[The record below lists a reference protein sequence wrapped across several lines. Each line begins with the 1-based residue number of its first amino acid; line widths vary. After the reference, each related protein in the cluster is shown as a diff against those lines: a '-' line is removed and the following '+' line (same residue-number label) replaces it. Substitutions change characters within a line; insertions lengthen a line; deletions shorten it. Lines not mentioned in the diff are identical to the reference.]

1 MDASVWTQIIMAL
14 CAFIGISYKI
24 ITDRISEKKGDL
36 EKTKSVLDR
45 QADIKNSKKYLQD
58 LEVNNITYLKGFMWS
73 QVEVLLSKDL
83 RLLTI
88 SELRLLNKDKLV
100 VIRNDEIIIP
110 TKTYILKNKC
120 FSIRACMI
128 AGNFILS
135 VIAVGWA
142 IFNYSLF
149 SIVSAL
155 FYVYMLFAEVAAIH
169 HFESLTSF
177 NLIKKSG
184 DMANNTIVV
193 SQDFDRELQR

>member
-1 MDASVWTQIIMAL
+1 MDASVWTQIIMAF

-45 QADIKNSKKYLQD
+45 QECIKNSKKYLQD
-58 LEVNNITYLKGFMWS
+58 LEINNITYLKGFTWE
-73 QVEVLLSKDL
+73 QVEVLLRKDL
-83 RLLTI
+83 RLITI
-88 SELRLLNKDKLV
+88 SELRFLNKDKLV

-110 TKTYILKNKC
+110 TKMYILKKKC
-120 FSIRACMI
+120 LSIRACMI
-128 AGNFILS
+128 VGNFIFS

-149 SIVSAL
+149 SIVSAS
-155 FYVYMLFAEVAAIH
+155 FYIYMLFAEVIAIH

-177 NLIKKSG
+177 DLIKKSG
-184 DMANNTIVV
+184 DMARNTIVV
-193 SQDFDRELQR
+193 STDFDREV

>member
-1 MDASVWTQIIMAL
+1 MDASIWTQIIMAL

-45 QADIKNSKKYLQD
+45 QENIKNSKKYLQD
-58 LEVNNITYLKGFMWS
+58 LEINNITYLKGFTWE
-73 QVEVLLSKDL
+73 QVEVLLKKDL

-88 SELRLLNKDKLV
+88 SELRFLNKDKLV

-110 TKTYILKNKC
+110 TKMYILKKKC

-128 AGNFILS
+128 AGNFIFS

-149 SIVSAL
+149 SIVSAS
-155 FYVYMLFAEVAAIH
+155 FYIYMLFAEVVAIH

-177 NLIKKSG
+177 DLIKKSG
-184 DMANNTIVV
+184 DMARNTIVV
-193 SQDFDRELQR
+193 STDFDREI

>member
-1 MDASVWTQIIMAL
+1 MDASIWTQIIMAL

-36 EKTKSVLDR
+36 EKTKSILDR
-45 QADIKNSKKYLQD
+45 QEHIKNSKKYLQD
-58 LEVNNITYLKGFMWS
+58 LEINNITYLKGFTWE
-73 QVEVLLSKDL
+73 QVEVLLRKDL

-88 SELRLLNKDKLV
+88 SELRFLNKDKLV
-100 VIRNDEIIIP
+100 VIRNDKIIIP
-110 TKTYILKNKC
+110 TKMYILKNKF

-149 SIVSAL
+149 SIISAL
-155 FYVYMLFAEVAAIH
+155 FYMYMLFAEMIAIH

-177 NLIKKSG
+177 DLIKKSG
-184 DMANNTIVV
+184 DMARNIIVV
-193 SQDFDRELQR
+193 STDFDREV